1 MKSFQVSFS
10 LLAPELRTT
19 AATIQIEKR
28 KWKERS
34 LTQRGK
40 IISEGVFL
48 FSLPW
53 CSQNRDKVQVFWKGQ
68 SLPKSSTLMVGL
80 LRGSGK
86 FCQIFCGLLRKPELY
101 ECCKNIFQTHFHPHC
116 AAAALLAEKFPL
128 FDHTDDCARIA
139 MHPKGL
145 MRYTSSTEN
154 SRIQKFLCQQT
165 DRSNWNSNTDC
176 HRSSRA

>member
-34 LTQRGK
+34 LTQRGQ
-40 IISEGVFL
+40 IISERAFL
-48 FSLPW
+48 FFITWLRSGFLRRP
-53 CSQNRDKVQVFWKGQ
+53 QRFIKIFQ
-68 SLPKSSTLMVGL
+68 SIVGL
-80 LRGSGK
+80 LTGIWRLNLILWPS
-86 FCQIFCGLLRKPELY
+86 QITWGLWILKKTLSTLLWTR
-101 ECCKNIFQTHFHPHC
+101 C
-116 AAAALLAEKFPL
+116 ATAALLVEKFPL